1 MSQPALD
8 PEAVAALIAEA
19 EEYENN
25 YADYLA
31 SKDADTVAVYEAES
45 EFYEWHVSCWPGH
58 EDLTYCAN
66 EALTAAQAEGEA
78 VEVLRRA
85 GYENPQVAVELVVL
99 PAEIRSGFYDPVRNV
114 IGGFVEPIGISRR
127 VLLHELAHWMRP
139 HVGHGP
145 QFRSAH
151 ATLIGIVFGQDT
163 ALELVANYEYHDLPI
178 EESWF
183 AESQHVWADLR
194 VGAA

>member
-1 MSQPALD
+1 MSDAIELANAQPY
-8 PEAVAALIAEA
+8 EADHAT
-19 EEYENN
+19 
-25 YADYLA
+25 YLA
-31 SKDADTVAVYEAES
+31 SLDAETAAVYEAES
-45 EFYEWHVSCWPGH
+45 EFRQGIELSIWNEAD
-58 EDLTYCAN
+58 EDLAYAYT
-66 EALTAAQAEGEA
+66 ESLTAAQAEAEA
-78 VEVLRRA
+78 VEILSRA
-85 GYENPQVAVELVVL
+85 GYENPRVTVELVVW
-99 PAEIRSGFYDPVRNV
+99 PAEMRNGFYDPVRNV
-114 IGGFVEPIGISRR
+114 IGGFVEPIGIGRN
-127 VLLHELAHWMRP
+127 VLMHELAHWMRP